1 MKNRK
6 SQHLATTNLPASQTM
21 ETKISRNA
29 QRILFPH
36 ILCCQVMDS
45 LIKNGIKREREEGL
59 SSWRIIL
66 HQGPDLRF
74 HNDAAR
80 LIDQVHLANID
91 PDRPNV
97 LFALEEH
104 LTEET
109 RLMLRSERENHPGNT
124 AEIFCKA
131 LLSVA
136 RMVLSAMQSPR
147 EEPADSEQ
155 TNEQELPVPI
165 CCDASDLLIGSNFVS
180 IVNLRVIQHLDSGFT
195 VYDSG
200 LGPLTGGCGHVPA
213 PFNAKWQLHTAFV
226 LRVRRRIV
234 IVANNTLPGS
244 HGRYLSQPTAVA
256 RQLCS
261 PSNITALTSVEF
273 KRLNRCCGSES

>member
-1 MKNRK
+1 MC
-6 SQHLATTNLPASQTM
+6 
-21 ETKISRNA
+21 SR
-29 QRILFPH
+29 L
-36 ILCCQVMDS
+36 LT
-45 LIKNGIKREREEGL
+45 
-59 SSWRIIL
+59 
-66 HQGPDLRF
+66 GPDLRF

-226 LRVRRRIV
+226 LVGSVQFRVESSGPSMHLVQCTRR
-234 IVANNTLPGS
+234 A
-244 HGRYLSQPTAVA
+244 
-256 RQLCS
+256 C
-261 PSNITALTSVEF
+261 TSVVQPG
-273 KRLNRCCGSES
+273 LSELPRPFLSVQLDDVCYRIPAYERSQQK